1 MWPVESQN
9 GKGHFK
15 DIREAFLLMP
25 MYKSFEVTHGSS
37 SESSWSLISRFSHS
51 VSGSIEVAIWGES
64 WSAAL
69 MKSTGCVAKGSKLLE
84 FHAFLSLYNLI
95 YRFKWVS
102 MSKMAIDKNG
112 L

>member
-51 VSGSIEVAIWGES
+51 VSGWIEAAIWGES
-64 WSAAL
+64 WLAAL
-69 MKSTGCVAKGSKLLE
+69 MKSTGCAAKGSKLLE
-84 FHAFLSLYNLI
+84 FDAFLSLYNLI